1 MQLKFDKDLIIPDKY
16 REYLAKMPDVLIKK
30 ESQVE
35 FLFTKILITVGDV
48 VTSTALKYKM
58 VPKVSVVDFKT
69 KRNEPIIPLPS
80 KWERNVKVRNPPGC
94 ISVAMWNSIDEAIR
108 SKGNTIIEVEG
119 EEDLASIPAIVLAPD
134 GAIVIY
140 GVPDKGIAV
149 YEVGEVLRRSVTD
162 LISAIRSEE
171 HED

>member
-1 MQLKFDKDLIIPDKY
+1 
-16 REYLAKMPDVLIKK
+16 
-30 ESQVE
+30 
-35 FLFTKILITVGDV
+35 
-48 VTSTALKYKM
+48 
-58 VPKVSVVDFKT
+58 
-69 KRNEPIIPLPS
+69 
-80 KWERNVKVRNPPGC
+80 
-94 ISVAMWNSIDEAIR
+94 DEAIR

-149 YEVGEVLRRSVTD
+149 YEVGEVLRKSVTD
-162 LISAIRSEE
+162 LISTIRSEE